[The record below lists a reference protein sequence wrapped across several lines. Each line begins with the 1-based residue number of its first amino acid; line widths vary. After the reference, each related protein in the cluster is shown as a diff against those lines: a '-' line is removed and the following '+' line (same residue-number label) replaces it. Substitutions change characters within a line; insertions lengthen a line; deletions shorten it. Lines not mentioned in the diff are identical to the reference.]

1 METRK
6 VTKAATFKRSLY
18 QSYKKHTVTFFVTML
33 FNYFHET
40 KINRLF
46 LRVTGFHI
54 RICISYEFLRS
65 VLLFQHFEG

>member
-1 METRK
+1 M

-18 QSYKKHTVTFFVTML
+18 QTYKKHTVAFFVTML
-33 FNYFHET
+33 NYFHET

-54 RICISYEFLRS
+54 RICISYEFL
-65 VLLFQHFEG
+65 